1 MLKHFKQYE
10 SDNVFMKSSILILVV
25 EGILTSNVHNS
36 QAQII
41 FFHSHPETY
50 VEKIFLTR
58 RQKSQL
64 SWVKHI
70 SAFCIY
76 FEVYF
81 LPINLTMHFEN

>member
-10 SDNVFMKSSILILVV
+10 SDNVFMKSSILILVL

-50 VEKIFLTR
+50 VEKIF
-58 RQKSQL
+58 
-64 SWVKHI
+64 
-70 SAFCIY
+70 
-76 FEVYF
+76 
-81 LPINLTMHFEN
+81 